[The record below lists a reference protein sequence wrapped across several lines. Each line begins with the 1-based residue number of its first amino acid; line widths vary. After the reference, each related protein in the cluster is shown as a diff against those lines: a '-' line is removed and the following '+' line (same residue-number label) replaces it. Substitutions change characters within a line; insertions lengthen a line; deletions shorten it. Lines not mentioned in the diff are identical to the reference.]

1 MEYWTNITLD
11 EIKNRD
17 ALDRIQAERMVE
29 RHGDQAHLVALMNL
43 HHDESNGTKL
53 FDWRKILKLIDEIQG
68 ENNAST

>member
-29 RHGDQAHLVALMNL
+29 RHGDRAHLVALMNL
-43 HHDESNGTKL
+43 HHEENEGTKR
-53 FDWRKILKLIDEIQG
+53 FDWRKILKLIDEIRG

>member
-1 MEYWTNITLD
+1 MEEWTNITLD
-11 EIKNRD
+11 DIKNRD

-43 HHDESNGTKL
+43 HHEENEGTKR
-53 FDWRKILKLIDEIQG
+53 FDWRKILKLIDEIKG

>member
-43 HHDESNGTKL
+43 HHEENEGTKR
-53 FDWRKILKLIDEIQG
+53 FDWRKILKLIDEIKG

>member
-1 MEYWTNITLD
+1 MEEWTNITLD

-43 HHDESNGTKL
+43 HHEENEGTKR
-53 FDWRKILKLIDEIQG
+53 FNWRKILKLIDEIKG
-68 ENNAST
+68 EKK

>member
-43 HHDESNGTKL
+43 HHEESKGTKL

>member
-11 EIKNRD
+11 EIKNRE

-29 RHGDQAHLVALMNL
+29 RHGDRAHLVALMNL
-43 HHDESNGTKL
+43 HHEENEGTKR
-53 FDWRKILKLIDEIQG
+53 FDWRKILKLIDEIKG

>member
-43 HHDESNGTKL
+43 HHEENEGTKR
-53 FDWRKILKLIDEIQG
+53 FDWRKILKLIDEIRG

>member
-1 MEYWTNITLD
+1 MEEWTNITLD

-43 HHDESNGTKL
+43 HHEENEGTKR
-53 FDWRKILKLIDEIQG
+53 FNWRKILKLIDEIQG

>member
-43 HHDESNGTKL
+43 HHEENEGTKR
-53 FDWRKILKLIDEIQG
+53 FNWRKILKLIDEIRG

>member
-43 HHDESNGTKL
+43 HHEENEGTKR
-53 FDWRKILKLIDEIQG
+53 FNWRKILKLIDEIQG